1 MNSPNTPPGFNTHEI
16 AFNNAP
22 DIIVFIGPDGA
33 LLAMNP
39 QFEHVTGHKAADVIG
54 TPFSKTGL
62 LPETAVE
69 TIKKN
74 LLAIL
79 DNRPAP
85 GFEIELKTVKSGFQ
99 PFEVRVTPIFD
110 ADGKI
115 IAIHAVM
122 RNIATHKQYAQD
134 MMELKEFF
142 SSVINACPDP
152 IFVKDRYHR
161 WVILNDAFCN
171 FIGTPLA
178 ELIGKSD
185 YDVFPKDEAEVSW
198 KMDNT
203 VFSSGKPNENIESFT
218 DAEGKTTLIR
228 TRKSIL
234 TNHMTGAMFLFGIIQ
249 KAAGPKPD
257 GKKLKQIGTALK
269 RLVR

>member
-1 MNSPNTPPGFNTHEI
+1 MSSPNTPPGFNSHEI
-16 AFNNAP
+16 AFNNAA
-22 DIIVFIGPDGA
+22 DIIVFIGPEGV
-33 LLAMNP
+33 LLEMNP
-39 QFEHVTGHKAADVIG
+39 QFEHVTGRKAADVIG
-54 TPFSKTGL
+54 TPFSKTDL

-85 GFEIELKTVKSGFQ
+85 SFEIELKTVKSGFQ
-99 PFEVRVTPIFD
+99 PFEVRGKPIFD

-122 RNIATHKQYAQD
+122 RNISKRKQYAQD
-134 MMELKEFF
+134 MMELKEFL

-161 WVILNDAFCN
+161 WVILNDAFCD
-171 FIGTPLA
+171 FIGMPLA

-185 YDVFPKDEAEVSW
+185 YDVFPKEEAEVSW

-203 VFSSGKPNENIESFT
+203 VFNSLKPNENIESFT
-218 DAEGKTTLIR
+218 DAKGKTTLVR
-228 TRKSIL
+228 TRKTVF
-234 TNHMTGAMFLFGIIQ
+234 TNDMTGAMFLFGIIQ
-249 KAAGPKPD
+249 KADDPKPD
-257 GKKLKQIGTALK
+257 GKKLKQIGSALK
-269 RLVR
+269 RLVS